1 MSARERSVAGS
12 KKTKITKTKA
22 GIVKKAP
29 QRTSSIK
36 SNGKSNSSC
45 KQESNLRTKHPLV
58 KHKSKVEPLGNHENS
73 ARSQRSGRRSGSI
86 HRSNFKAEDRDST
99 NRKSREE
106 SRDRSKSIKRKSNMR
121 PASNKDIECSDS
133 DYVNEDRSPNNQDEA
148 NSKSFL
154 ENDQKM
160 ESSESHIS
168 SRSHSRPKSRTLSRH
183 AKSKKSNKNTA
194 RTFSKTARPKPGQR
208 TSGNQM
214 DIEENG
220 QAVNTKKDRVIIAK
234 PTGKSKKKK
243 NSTTGMYTK
252 ARGSHVPLDAL
263 AAREQL
269 IKDLKSDNSK
279 DKFEVALKSLQE
291 NYTPDSLQCRDKEK
305 LIIKQ
310 FIESGLDNKGN
321 SQTLC
326 KNI

>member
-1 MSARERSVAGS
+1 
-12 KKTKITKTKA
+12 
-22 GIVKKAP
+22 
-29 QRTSSIK
+29 
-36 SNGKSNSSC
+36 
-45 KQESNLRTKHPLV
+45 
-58 KHKSKVEPLGNHENS
+58 
-73 ARSQRSGRRSGSI
+73 
-86 HRSNFKAEDRDST
+86 
-99 NRKSREE
+99 
-106 SRDRSKSIKRKSNMR
+106 MR